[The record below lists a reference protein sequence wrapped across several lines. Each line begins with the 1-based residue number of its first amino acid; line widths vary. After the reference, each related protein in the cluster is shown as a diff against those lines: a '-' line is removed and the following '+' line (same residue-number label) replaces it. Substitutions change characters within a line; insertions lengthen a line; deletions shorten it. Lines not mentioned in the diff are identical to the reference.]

1 MDVNVHAALNMSGKW
16 HEGPVYL
23 KHKIW
28 VLPFFQLFTAPFLSH
43 ASVFITSCQW
53 QNKT

>member
-23 KHKIW
+23 KHKI
-28 VLPFFQLFTAPFLSH
+28 
-43 ASVFITSCQW
+43 
-53 QNKT
+53 